1 MRIHFDEYNMETL
14 TIRYVAMAIS
24 SQTYFKGSVTS
35 VHILRIKT
43 TEQLQSCKEKLFC
56 NNSCTVLQQPYCYPK
71 YGGVTPDKLLHKGC
85 SKNFDEF
92 LIMNANERQGDIFIK
107 AKSLIVKLQ
116 HILDDVITQTR
127 NSQQRYIKWKILVGK
142 VKHFDKNTLVDWLY
156 YTTKIVGD
164 KSSVDWS

>member
-35 VHILRIKT
+35 VHILKIKT

-56 NNSCTVLQQPYCYPK
+56 NNSCIVLQQPYCYP
-71 YGGVTPDKLLHKGC
+71 YGGVNPDKLLHKGC

-92 LIMNANERQGDIFIK
+92 VVMNATERQGDIFIN
-107 AKSLIVKLQ
+107 AKSLIVILQ
-116 HILDDVITQTR
+116 HVLVDVIT
-127 NSQQRYIKWKILVGK
+127 
-142 VKHFDKNTLVDWLY
+142 
-156 YTTKIVGD
+156 
-164 KSSVDWS
+164 